1 MQVEALTHQR
11 TNERVIITEG
21 LRRRRRQVAAEDEAK
36 QASNPSFVN
45 PNHRLELGRG
55 LVPLMSGLILRPLIT
70 ETSGEIMKPKQ
81 LGRQPLCVQL
91 KTLREDCYTEVFN

>member
-1 MQVEALTHQR
+1 MQVEALTHPP
-11 TNERVIITEG
+11 TNERVIIAED
-21 LRRRRRQVAAEDEAK
+21 LRRRRQVAAEDEAK

>member
-1 MQVEALTHQR
+1 MQVEALTHPP
-11 TNERVIITEG
+11 TNERVILAEG
-21 LRRRRRQVAAEDEAK
+21 LRRRRQVAAEDEAK

-55 LVPLMSGLILRPLIT
+55 LVPLMPGLILRPLIT